1 MYSPLPKLY
10 TFDLSLVTYWIGMK
24 MVYQDIKSSINL
36 KVLCQDLF
44 WKYPFPVFMVNW
56 LFICEMRGFSRTTWE
71 DHIEQVLEH
80 ILQHK
85 LTMAGKL
92 ITTANQQSYNCVKTP
107 LFLLLYYIYVEAED
121 YWNMYIMINY
131 G

>member
-1 MYSPLPKLY
+1 
-10 TFDLSLVTYWIGMK
+10 
-24 MVYQDIKSSINL
+24 
-36 KVLCQDLF
+36 
-44 WKYPFPVFMVNW
+44 MVNW